1 MLRIDHQ
8 RAPSREAEPGA
19 DRGFSESQRSNPV
32 RRRKSPARLRL
43 GGAGSAPAAVPKT
56 RPRGAGF
63 VAALPGEDDRPDPG
77 PGDAARAVLRLLYTI
92 AAVPK
97 PGGSILYGDGL
108 EGFGDGLFQDLGSA
122 SFGGAEQ
129 LLQLRPGLLD
139 RIEIG

>member
-1 MLRIDHQ
+1 MFTSCTAPLVTRINVGML
-8 RAPSREAEPGA
+8 PC
-19 DRGFSESQRSNPV
+19 RSSKV
-32 RRRKSPARLRL
+32 CI
-43 GGAGSAPAAVPKT
+43 VT
-56 RPRGAGF
+56 
-63 VAALPGEDDRPDPG
+63 AALPWRNFAHGNSDKHRSMVVES
-77 PGDAARAVLRLLYTI
+77 RAVLRLLYTI

-108 EGFGDGLFQDLGSA
+108 EDFGDGLFQDLGSA

>member
-1 MLRIDHQ
+1 MWGDLGRQPEGWLYPVYANSENALVDEGALLESGGSYTEETLSLFH
-8 RAPSREAEPGA
+8 SLHKYA
-19 DRGFSESQRSNPV
+19 DRVF
-32 RRRKSPARLRL
+32 
-43 GGAGSAPAAVPKT
+43 AV
-56 RPRGAGF
+56 
-63 VAALPGEDDRPDPG
+63 VHI
-77 PGDAARAVLRLLYTI
+77 RAVLRLLYTI

-108 EGFGDGLFQDLGSA
+108 EDFGDGLFQDLGSA

>member
-1 MLRIDHQ
+1 MAFHASAFNGMTRSPASVLLLRTASVLSM
-8 RAPSREAEPGA
+8 RSMSR
-19 DRGFSESQRSNPV
+19 QRSCLI
-32 RRRKSPARLRL
+32 SQ
-43 GGAGSAPAAVPKT
+43 
-56 RPRGAGF
+56 PRIVVF
-63 VAALPGEDDRPDPG
+63 
-77 PGDAARAVLRLLYTI
+77 RAVLRLLYTI

>member
-1 MLRIDHQ
+1 MTSSRPSVPQAHKVNSPF
-8 RAPSREAEPGA
+8 RPAPLTYSFASS
-19 DRGFSESQRSNPV
+19 FSTSAAMPPI
-32 RRRKSPARLRL
+32 SP
-43 GGAGSAPAAVPKT
+43 
-56 RPRGAGF
+56 
-63 VAALPGEDDRPDPG
+63 PDTE
-77 PGDAARAVLRLLYTI
+77 ARAVLRLLYTI